1 MGQTLRNLIDAR
13 RLDREEVIV
22 TSKIGPLLQ
31 GAALDPVKQR
41 AAKGRPFHNMKL
53 LAPEL
58 GYCLEPEYIEF
69 QLTRTLKAMQ
79 LDCIDLLMIDM
90 PELLLPSNPSENVL
104 GQLYRLLQTTMTH
117 LEEEVKRGR
126 IQHYG
131 VSSTSFSS
139 LHRPGEARISL
150 DMLTRTAS
158 TLPNSHFAA
167 IEYPYNIMEPQSAH
181 NDLHTDET
189 DSINWSQQGRGN
201 SVQMH
206 AYEAGLIQLGTRPLN
221 ALINTEKIFTHIPT
235 PTHSFS
241 PTGMMYR
248 LAGVPMHDG
257 PALAPIIKSTINGT
271 VALEQSYALEYGKI
285 TNNPMQ
291 KEAVAAKPLPH
302 PREFSWAQI
311 ILSNLS
317 RLDLATFKTSWEH
330 QMRPGLVKS
339 VDALRRSRPDMEY
352 WASNYEKSLTA
363 LAEQYTKV
371 LETNRAQEVADLTAS
386 LENAC
391 PSLKEN
397 ASISSKAVRVA
408 SSSFATAL
416 VGMRTEDYVLDLV
429 YGGGTPEAPAP
440 MTRLDPSLF
449 GAIFDVGS
457 RHSQNVRDAIKT
469 QLSLEEE
476 MSVKSRREAA
486 EDRILSEAL
495 APKPTPPKAPKKDD

>member
-1 MGQTLRNLIDAR
+1 MT
-13 RLDREEVIV
+13 
-22 TSKIGPLLQ
+22 TKIGPLIQ

-41 AAKGRPFHNMKL
+41 ASKGRPFHNMTL
-53 LAPEL
+53 LTPEL
-58 GYCLEPEYIEF
+58 GYCLDPEYIEF
-69 QLTRTLKAMQ
+69 QLTRSLKAMQ
-79 LDCIDLLMIDM
+79 LDCIDLLMIDT
-90 PELLLPSNPSENVL
+90 PELLLPENPSENVL

-131 VSSTSFSS
+131 VSSSSFSS

-167 IEYPYNIMEPQSAH
+167 IEYPYNILEPQNAH
-181 NDLHTDET
+181 NDLNTDDLT
-189 DSINWSQQGRGN
+189 SVSWSQQGRGN

-221 ALINTEKIFTHIPT
+221 TLIETNKIFTHIPK
-235 PTHSFS
+235 PSHSID
-241 PTGMMYR
+241 PTGMLYR
-248 LAGVPMHDG
+248 LSPVTMHDG
-257 PALAPIIKSTINGT
+257 AALAPIIKSTINGC
-271 VALEQSYALEYGKI
+271 VALEQSYALEYSKF
-285 TNNPMQ
+285 TSPALNPQ
-291 KEAVAAKPLPH
+291 KPGAPAKEAPH

-317 RLDLATFKTSWEH
+317 RLDLATFKASWDH
-330 QMRPGLVKS
+330 QMRPGLIKS
-339 VDALRRSRPDMEY
+339 TDALRRARPEMDY
-352 WASNYEKSLTA
+352 WASNYEKTLVA

-371 LETNRAQEVADLTAS
+371 LETNRAQELQDLTVS
-386 LENAC
+386 LDNAC

-397 ASISSKAVRVA
+397 ASVSSKAVRIA

-416 VGMRTEDYVLDLV
+416 VGMRTEKYVLDLV

-449 GAIFDVGS
+449 GSIFDAGA
-457 RHSQNVRDAIKT
+457 RHAQKIRDAIKT

-486 EDRILSEAL
+486 EDKIFSDAL
-495 APKPTPPKAPKKDD
+495 APKKPSPPEEPKK